1 VCAFGKNRNEATL
14 QVLAEY
20 TELGRIMQPADCF
33 GWSLCALQ
41 SDSFPVFGQDREKL
55 GTHQCD
61 VAFDQQRLSAKWVRF
76 HDRYGEHLVL
86 KI

>member
-1 VCAFGKNRNEATL
+1 MRLLFKSSLNTQSWE
-14 QVLAEY
+14 
-20 TELGRIMQPADCF
+20 ELCNAVDCF

-55 GTHQCD
+55 GTHKCD
-61 VAFDQQRLSAKWVRF
+61 VAFDQQHLSAKWVRF